1 MKDIEFWFSLGS
13 TYTYLT
19 VSRIRKFQ
27 EKKDF
32 NLIFRPFSVRDV
44 MKSMDNIPF
53 PESKK
58 SKVDHMWRDIQRRSQ
73 LYGLEI
79 PQVPVPYPIK
89 DLDLANRFALVG
101 VKEGWCLSYLEITYH
116 LWFIEF
122 NEAGSE
128 ENLKKSLSHN
138 NLSYEKILDQANSK
152 ELIKEYQSQT
162 ENAIH
167 KGVFGS
173 PTFIVDGEVF
183 WGDDRLEDAIYW
195 SKL

>member
-19 VSRIRKFQ
+19 VSRIREVQ
-27 EKKDF
+27 KKNNF
-32 NLIFRPFSVRDV
+32 NLIFMPFSVRDV

-53 PESKK
+53 PDSKK

-73 LYGLEI
+73 IYGLKI

-89 DLDLANRFALVG
+89 DLDLANRVALVG
-101 VKEGWCLSYLEITYH
+101 EKEGWCLSYLEITYH

-138 NLSYEKILDQANSK
+138 NLSYKKILDQANSK
-152 ELIKEYQSQT
+152 ELIREYQSQT
-162 ENAIH
+162 KNAIQQ
-167 KGVFGS
+167 GVFGS
-173 PTFIVDGEVF
+173 PTFIVNGEVF
-183 WGDDRLEDAIYW
+183 WGDDRLEDAIFW

>member
-19 VSRIRKFQ
+19 VSRIREVQ
-27 EKKDF
+27 KKNNF

-53 PESKK
+53 PDSKK
-58 SKVDHMWRDIQRRSQ
+58 SKVDHMWRDIQSRSQ
-73 LYGLEI
+73 IYGLKI

-89 DLDLANRFALVG
+89 DLDLANRVALVG
-101 VKEGWCLSYLEITYH
+101 EKEGWCLSYLEITYH

-138 NLSYEKILDQANSK
+138 NLSYKKILDQANSK
-152 ELIKEYQSQT
+152 ELIREYQSQT
-162 ENAIH
+162 KNAIQQ
-167 KGVFGS
+167 GVFGS
-173 PTFIVDGEVF
+173 PTFIVNGEVF
-183 WGDDRLEDAIYW
+183 WGDDRLEDAIFW

>member
-19 VSRIRKFQ
+19 VSRIREVQ
-27 EKKDF
+27 KKNNF

-53 PESKK
+53 PDSKK

-73 LYGLEI
+73 IYGLKI

-89 DLDLANRFALVG
+89 DLDLANRVALVG
-101 VKEGWCLSYLEITYH
+101 EKEGWCLSYLEITYH

-128 ENLKKSLSHN
+128 ENLKKSLSYN

-173 PTFIVDGEVF
+173 PTFIVNGEVF
-183 WGDDRLEDAIYW
+183 WGDDRLEDAIFW

>member
-19 VSRIRKFQ
+19 VSRIREVQ
-27 EKKDF
+27 KKNNF

-53 PESKK
+53 PDSKK

-73 LYGLEI
+73 IYGLKI

-89 DLDLANRFALVG
+89 DLDLANRVALVG
-101 VKEGWCLSYLEITYH
+101 EKEGWCLSYLEITYH
-116 LWFIEF
+116 LWFIES

-128 ENLKKSLSHN
+128 ENLKK
-138 NLSYEKILDQANSK
+138 A
-152 ELIKEYQSQT
+152 
-162 ENAIH
+162 
-167 KGVFGS
+167 
-173 PTFIVDGEVF
+173 
-183 WGDDRLEDAIYW
+183 
-195 SKL
+195 

>member
-19 VSRIRKFQ
+19 VSRIREVQ
-27 EKKDF
+27 KKNNF

-53 PESKK
+53 PDSKK

-73 LYGLEI
+73 IYGLKI

-89 DLDLANRFALVG
+89 DLDLANRVALVG
-101 VKEGWCLSYLEITYH
+101 EKEGWCLSYLEITYH

-138 NLSYEKILDQANSK
+138 NLSYKKILDQANSK
-152 ELIKEYQSQT
+152 ELIREYQSQT
-162 ENAIH
+162 KNAIQQ
-167 KGVFGS
+167 GVFGS
-173 PTFIVDGEVF
+173 PTFIVNGEVF
-183 WGDDRLEDAIYW
+183 WGDDRLEDAIFW